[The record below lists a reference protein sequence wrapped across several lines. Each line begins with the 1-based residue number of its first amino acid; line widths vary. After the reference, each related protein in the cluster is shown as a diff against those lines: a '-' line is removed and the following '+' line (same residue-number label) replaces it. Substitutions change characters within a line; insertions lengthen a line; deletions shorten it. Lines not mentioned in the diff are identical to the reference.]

1 MTRRPPYTAE
11 DITWTQSRCLR
22 LILADFLPPSP
33 GTMRKPRN
41 RRWVENVPLS
51 PGHHLVYFSDVPR
64 SSLLLPDGT
73 DSWYSPGPPFTRR
86 LWAGGSME
94 FLEDIPTDGQSFH
107 STEDIEDVQ
116 VKGGEGNEK
125 VYVRIGREIFGGKY
139 PGQLERQPSGKKR
152 VAERR
157 TLLFMRDNRKQGC
170 PAVSQPLSR
179 VLKPTQ
185 KPDFF
190 HTMVPT
196 RELLFQ
202 FSALTLN
209 AHAIHLDR
217 QFCRE
222 IEGHRNL
229 LVQGPLTVVLI
240 IEVLRIHLQ
249 YLANQS
255 RSSSETTPDRIT
267 YVEYRNL
274 AALYADEKMTICVKE
289 KEKMLKG
296 IKVWDVWIESSDGGY
311 AVKGTVHTLMS
322 EFLAPRPLISKSY
335 ASRLESIISRNQR
348 ASSGQNSSRTK
359 SRIRG
364 NGRASSRHRT
374 ASQGDS
380 LQESIPKEQ
389 VAFQEAIHKEE
400 EDKVE
405 TENFMEAEVKAAR
418 EAEENALRF
427 QS

>member
-1 MTRRPPYTAE
+1 MA
-11 DITWTQSRCLR
+11 
-22 LILADFLPPSP
+22 
-33 GTMRKPRN
+33 
-41 RRWVENVPLS
+41 
-51 PGHHLVYFSDVPR
+51 
-64 SSLLLPDGT
+64 
-73 DSWYSPGPPFTRR
+73 
-86 LWAGGSME
+86 

-107 STEDIEDVQ
+107 STESIEDVQ

-125 VYVRIGREIFGGKY
+125 VFVRIGREVFGGRY
-139 PGQLERQPSGKKR
+139 PGQLKDHPSGKKR
-152 VAERR
+152 VAEQR
-157 TLLFMRDNRKQGC
+157 TLVFMRDNREQGC
-170 PAVSQPLSR
+170 PAVSQPASR

-222 IEGHRNL
+222 TEGHRNL
-229 LVQGPLTVVLI
+229 LVHGPLTVVLI

-255 RSSSETTPDRIT
+255 SSSSETTPDRIT

-274 AALYADEKMTICVKE
+274 APLYADEKMIICVKE
-289 KEKMLKG
+289 KEKMLKR

-322 EFLAPRPLISKSY
+322 GSY
-335 ASRLESIISRNQR
+335 ASRAVSIISRNQR
-348 ASSGQNSSRTK
+348 ASSGQESSRTK
-359 SRIRG
+359 SIIPG
-364 NGRASSRHRT
+364 NQRASSRHRF
-374 ASQGDS
+374 ASQGGS
-380 LQESIPKEQ
+380 LQGESIPKEQ
-389 VAFQEAIHKEE
+389 VAFQKAIHKEE
-400 EDKVE
+400 EEKADM
-405 TENFMEAEVKAAR
+405 ENFMEAEVKAAR

-427 QS
+427 QR